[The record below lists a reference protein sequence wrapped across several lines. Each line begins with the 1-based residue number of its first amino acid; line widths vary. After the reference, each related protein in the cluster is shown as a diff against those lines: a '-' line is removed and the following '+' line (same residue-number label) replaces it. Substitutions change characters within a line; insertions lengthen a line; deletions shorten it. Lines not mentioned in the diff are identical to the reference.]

1 MGFGRTKRIAA
12 KECKERKKIFVLLVL
27 FYGYSLF
34 IYMKSKSSSVAL
46 IIPARWG
53 STRFPG
59 KLLYPLA
66 GKPLLQHVWERCK
79 RARSIDHIIIA
90 TDDQRIKKV
99 VEAFGAKVVMTSV
112 KHQSG
117 TDRIAEAVKKLEK
130 RETTSF
136 SHVINVQGD
145 EPLIDTRLI
154 DRLAKTMVKD
164 STVEMITAATP
175 LDEETHRN
183 DPNVVKVVLDQ
194 RGDALYFSR
203 SLIPYHRDL
212 HDSESAVHP
221 LLHLGIYGFR
231 KESLK
236 KFVTYRPSP
245 LERCEKLE
253 QLRALE
259 HGIKIRVLTTS
270 HRALGVDTPE
280 DAKRIEALIRRTGV
294 RLLNPFVNLKNE
306 ASTSQQ

>member
-1 MGFGRTKRIAA
+1 
-12 KECKERKKIFVLLVL
+12 
-27 FYGYSLF
+27 
-34 IYMKSKSSSVAL
+34 MKQKSSGVVL

-59 KLLYPLA
+59 KLLHPLA
-66 GKPLLQHVWERCK
+66 GKPLLQHVWDRCRK
-79 RARSIDHIIIA
+79 ARSIDRIIIA

-99 VEAFGAKVVMTSV
+99 ATSFGAEVVMTST

-130 RETTSF
+130 KEVAIF

-145 EPLIDTRLI
+145 EPLIDARLI
-154 DRLAKTMVKD
+154 DRLAKTMLQD
-164 STVEMITAATP
+164 SKVEMITAATP
-175 LDEETHRN
+175 LDEETYRN
-183 DPNVVKVVLDQ
+183 DPNIVKVVLDQ

-212 HDSESAVHP
+212 HNPKSAVHP

-259 HGIKIRVLTTS
+259 HGIKIRVLTTT

-280 DAKRIEALIRRTGV
+280 DAKRIEAAMRR
-294 RLLNPFVNLKNE
+294 
-306 ASTSQQ
+306 

>member
-1 MGFGRTKRIAA
+1 MKSLS
-12 KECKERKKIFVLLVL
+12 KKI
-27 FYGYSLF
+27 
-34 IYMKSKSSSVAL
+34 SSVIL

-59 KLLYPLA
+59 KLLYSLA
-66 GKPLLQHVWERCK
+66 GRPLLQHVWERCQ
-79 RARSIDHIIIA
+79 RAHLIDRIIIA
-90 TDDQRIKKV
+90 TDDPRIKEV
-99 VEAFGAKVVMTSV
+99 ATAFGAEVVMTSK

-117 TDRIAEAVKKLEK
+117 TDRTAEAVKKLEK
-130 RETTSF
+130 KENLPF

-145 EPLIDTRLI
+145 EPLIDARLI
-154 DRLAKTMVKD
+154 DRLAKTMLQD
-164 STVEMITAATP
+164 AQVEMITAATP
-175 LDEETHRN
+175 LGEEIHRN

-194 RGDALYFSR
+194 RNNALYFSR

-212 HDSESAVHP
+212 DDPKSVPSP

-231 KESLK
+231 KDILK
-236 KFVTYRPSP
+236 KYVSYRSSP

-259 HGIKIRVLTTS
+259 YGIKIRVLTTS

-280 DAKRIEALIRRTGV
+280 DAKRIEAH
-294 RLLNPFVNLKNE
+294 FHK
-306 ASTSQQ
+306 

>member
-1 MGFGRTKRIAA
+1 
-12 KECKERKKIFVLLVL
+12 
-27 FYGYSLF
+27 
-34 IYMKSKSSSVAL
+34 MKSPKKSTSSVAL

-59 KLLYPLA
+59 KLLHPLA
-66 GKPLLQHVWERCK
+66 GRPLLQHVWERCQK
-79 RARSIDHIIIA
+79 ARAIERIIIA

-99 VEAFGAKVVMTSV
+99 AEDFGAEVVMTSV

-117 TDRIAEAVKKLEK
+117 TDRIAEAVQKLEK
-130 RETTSF
+130 KETF

-145 EPLIDTRLI
+145 EPLIDARLI
-154 DRLAKTMVKD
+154 DRLAKAMLQD
-164 STVEMITAATP
+164 PEVEIITAAT
-175 LDEETHRN
+175 LLSDEVHRN

-194 RGDALYFSR
+194 KKNALYFSR
-203 SLIPYHRDL
+203 SLIPYHRDMN
-212 HDSESAVHP
+212 DVRSAVRP

-231 KESLK
+231 KDILK
-236 KFVTYRPSP
+236 KYVRYRPSP

-280 DAKRIEALIRRTGV
+280 DAKRIESHFRKTC
-294 RLLNPFVNLKNE
+294 
-306 ASTSQQ
+306 